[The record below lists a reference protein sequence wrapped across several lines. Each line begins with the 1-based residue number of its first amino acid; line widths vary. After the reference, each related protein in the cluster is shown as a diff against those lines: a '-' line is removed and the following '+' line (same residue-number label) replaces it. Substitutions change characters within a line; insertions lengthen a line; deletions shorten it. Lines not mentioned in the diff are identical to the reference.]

1 MGYFNGGT
9 APFKYTVGAIDD
21 SNDGTDEVT
30 VGEDAHVVKA
40 EINKDTNML
49 HLELNSTGFDQDLDY
64 STGFTVALSAEDAN
78 NESAESSITIKPNR
92 APVLQN
98 GNGLTQ
104 TDNVL
109 DNAVTI
115 GTMDDKIDTDPSD
128 MEDDFREVDTA
139 NAVCK
144 TINSC
149 EFDLFDDEGSMT
161 LTAVAYP
168 AGKLSFKDE
177 GDGKITITGLE
188 AHSEEIDVD
197 VTAVDEDEQE
207 FKFRVLVVVDAA
219 PTISEAGQGVDK
231 NITIGVGGTATA
243 IFETIAAA
251 RGAFEDADEGQIS
264 DTAGTITAKSAN
276 TSIVTVPDGAITDG
290 GRLTGVGRGTTT
302 VTVRAT
308 TGTATTAGL
317 GQYAEIVFTVTVE

>member
-1 MGYFNGGT
+1 MGYFQRGT
-9 APFKYTVGAIDD
+9 TVQVTPFAPLTTQRR
-21 SNDGTDEVT
+21 TDEVT

-219 PTISEAGQGVDK
+219 PTISEAGQGVDR
-231 NITIGVGGTATA
+231 TSRLGVARHSDA
-243 IFETIAAA
+243 KFRPIACWGLS
-251 RGAFEDADEGQIS
+251 RMRKEGIS
-264 DTAGTITAKSAN
+264 DTAAHHRESAN
-276 TSIVTVPDGAITDG
+276 TQSHCPMGHYRWRRSRMWPRTNDGHRARPPL
-290 GRLTGVGRGTTT
+290 GRQQAVWS
-302 VTVRAT
+302 VC
-308 TGTATTAGL
+308 
-317 GQYAEIVFTVTVE
+317 EM